1 MKGRRR
7 MQVGVVLG
15 MLLGASLHA
24 AEVPTRLDPALRM
37 AAEQPAAAAAL
48 ARPWGAKA
56 AVDGTPL
63 VDVFVKTDDPETAR
77 RLIEDFGGA
86 VRSVVGAILTAEV
99 PLSAIE
105 ELVAADGI
113 IYIEAAKPLRPL
125 LNQSMPAVF
134 ADQVNTASGASTAG
148 LPQAYTGSGVIVGVV
163 DSGID
168 CAHADYQDATGST
181 RILAYWDQTATGT
194 GVAEITSSS
203 GREYTGSNLASGGS
217 CTSSPDGD
225 SNGHGSHVAGIMA
238 SKHATYKGAAP
249 AASVIAVKHNAT
261 DASSSGTFAT
271 VVIDAVNYIFRK
283 AQSQQRPAVVNLSL
297 GTSLGAH
304 DGTSL
309 FEQSLDAL
317 LTANGADKQ
326 GRAIVNAAGNENFS
340 SFDSQASTFGGIH
353 ATISHTGETKAYDFL
368 IRDGGTVFSVYGGA
382 QVDIWLNS
390 TSNCTIQL
398 DAYGSSDKTTQKIN
412 MDAVSA
418 GASGSANDG
427 KFSISLNFTDS
438 ANANN
443 SKRHAL
449 AAITRLSG
457 TSSSSISSYS
467 FDLILSG
474 TCSGDAWLYP
484 DLTSAVSFRKTL
496 GGTTNSVGNYTYVNG
511 DSDRTMTIPATA
523 NKVIAVG
530 AFKHVATWTDMNGT
544 RRDQTQVTG
553 GTAGGISLFSSLGPT
568 PDGRT
573 KPELS
578 APGEPIISTMAST
591 SSDSASNMGD
601 STHHKLE
608 GSSMASPHVAGV
620 VALMLERNGCL
631 TPGDIKSKLISNT
644 SADSFTGTTPNNTW
658 GYGKLNALAAVRAV
672 TVASCIPNNPTE
684 VGAGSAA
691 QTTTSSSS
699 SSSGGVSTGGGGCS
713 LLGPDVRE
721 QY

>member
-1 MKGRRR
+1 

-15 MLLGASLHA
+15 MLLGASLQA
-24 AEVPTRLDPALRM
+24 AELPTRLDPALRL
-37 AAEQPAAAAAL
+37 AAEQPAVAAAL
-48 ARPWGAKA
+48 GRPWGVKA

-63 VDVFVKTDDPETAR
+63 ADIFVKSDDPEMAR

-86 VRSVVGAILTAEV
+86 VRSVMGSILTAEL
-99 PLSAIE
+99 PLSAVE
-105 ELVAADGI
+105 ELAMAEGI
-113 IYIEAAKPLRPL
+113 EYVEAAKPLRPL

-134 ADQVNTASGASTAG
+134 ADQVNTASKAATAG

-168 CAHADYQDATGST
+168 CSHADYQDSGGST

-194 GVAEITSSS
+194 GVAEISSSS

-238 SKHATYKGAAP
+238 SNHATYKGAAP
-249 AASVIAVKHNAT
+249 AANIVAVKHNAT
-261 DASSSGTFAT
+261 DASSNGTFAT

-283 AQSQQRPAVVNLSL
+283 AQSQHKAAVVNLSL

-317 LTANGADKQ
+317 LTANGSDKQ

-340 SFDSQASTFGGIH
+340 SFDSQSSTFGGIH
-353 ATISHTGETKAYDFL
+353 ATISHTSETKAYDFL
-368 IRDGGTVFSVYGGA
+368 IRDGGTVFTVYGGA
-382 QVDIWLNS
+382 QVDVWLNS
-390 TSNCTIQL
+390 TSDCTMQL

-412 MDAVSA
+412 MDPVSA
-418 GASGSANDG
+418 GSSGSANDG
-427 KFSISLNFTDS
+427 KFSISLDFTDS

-449 AAITRLSG
+449 ATITRLSG
-457 TSSSSISSYS
+457 TSASSISNYS

-511 DSDRTMTIPATA
+511 DSDRTMTIPSTA

-544 RRDQTQVTG
+544 SRDQTQVTG
-553 GTAGGISLFSSLGPT
+553 GSAGGISLFSSLGPT

-578 APGEPIISTMAST
+578 APGEPIISTMASS

-608 GSSMASPHVAGV
+608 GSSMASPHVAGT

-672 TVASCIPNNPTE
+672 TAVSCTPDNPTE
-684 VGAGSAA
+684 DGAGSAA
-691 QTTTSSSS
+691 EATSSTSSS

-713 LLGPDVRE
+713 LVVF
-721 QY
+721 